1 MDDTQS
7 GFDPRFE
14 DPRKLDEI
22 SRRGFLGG
30 VMGVAGAALLATP
43 RATRA
48 AQTTPPPTSSA
59 TPQPDDEPY
68 WRWVA
73 DQFLIREN
81 LAYMNT
87 GTRGPSPRSVY
98 EAQIEAIRAS
108 NVDRLSYARYVH

>member
-1 MDDTQS
+1 MDETQS
-7 GFDPRFE
+7 GFDTRFE

-43 RATRA
+43 RDSLG
-48 AQTTPPPTSSA
+48 AQAPPPPTSSPI
-59 TPQPDDEPY
+59 PQPDDEPY

-73 DQFLIREN
+73 DQFLIRED
-81 LAYMNT
+81 LTYMNT

-98 EAQIEAIRAS
+98 AAQIEAIRAA
-108 NVDRLSYARYVH
+108 NVDRLSYAR